1 MNFVRML
8 RKLKTKISPWKREE
22 KEVINPRF
30 YAPYLLTLRGRPM
43 VFNVEQEQELYFRY
57 LQTRL

>member
-1 MNFVRML
+1 ML
-8 RKLKTKISPWKREE
+8 RKLKTKISPWQREE

-30 YAPYLLTLRGRPM
+30 HAPYLLTLKGKPM